1 MPGATE
7 TGGIGMKLMERELSR
22 VAVLDFRAFL
32 ELMANKIREIL
43 LVSSSYDAF
52 IIEEDVTL
60 ASRIVSEYSGLNLSQ
75 PPRVTRT
82 SSALRA
88 LELLGERKFDLVIT
102 MPHLEDMDA
111 ASFGERVKRLSPS
124 LPVYLLAHSLRSVQ
138 AADESAALGGID
150 KVFIWSGNADLL
162 LSIVKS
168 TEDVLNVEHDT
179 RRADVCVLILV
190 EDSPLYYSRLLPIF
204 YKQIVRQIQNVL
216 ECGVNE
222 EERLLIMRTRPK
234 ILLARNFEEASAL
247 YDTYKSNLLGVISD
261 TRFPKQG
268 RLHAKAGVELLS
280 RVRAEMPFLPLLL
293 MSSETSNGHDAEAIQ
308 SEFLD
313 KNSPRLV
320 NDVQDFFLAHLG
332 FGEFVFRTPDG
343 HEAGRA
349 DRLRTLE
356 ERLAQMPEESLRH
369 HIEKKDLANWVMMRS
384 EIPLATAIRAIR
396 SDMFES
402 VREMREYLIS
412 LIHHVRKWRQKGVVA
427 RFNRKDFK
435 QDLLSVAKIGSG
447 SLGGKARGL
456 AFMSSVLSEDMS
468 LAERF
473 PECPIQV
480 PQTLVLATD
489 VFEEFVERNGLR
501 RFAGEGYAD
510 AEVAR
515 AFLRAEMPPVIVYDM
530 EKYLEE
536 IRYPLAVRS
545 SSLLEDAQFQPYA
558 GLYDTLMIPNDHSDP
573 GERLRQLLG
582 AIKLV
587 YASTWYASP
596 KAFAKSTASQ
606 AQDEAMAVAIQQVA
620 GERHGDFYYPAMAGV
635 ALSHNYYPVSRMR
648 PEDGIVHMVV
658 GFGKAVVEGGISLRF
673 SPKHPQILPQLAS
686 VEDMLANTQRDFF
699 SLRLGGHE
707 AHAPSEA
714 GAHLV
719 KRNIHDALGDYPIM
733 ACTSTYDPADN
744 RVRDSDDTG
753 GAKVVLFS
761 RIIQHKLLPLPEML
775 SGLLALFRKKI
786 GCDVELE
793 FAVNL
798 ARENPRACG
807 FYLLQVRPMAT
818 ETGRF
823 EAEITEEERQGAF
836 LTSRLA
842 LGGGRRSDIA
852 DIVFVRPEAFDPAQ
866 TQEIAEEIG
875 QVNAALAREGR
886 PYLLIGPGRWG
897 SSDRW
902 LGIPVQWRHISA
914 VGAMVECRGAMIKA
928 DPSQGSHFFQNI
940 TSLGIPYVTV
950 TEGEGDVLDWRRIES
965 LPVVAETARLKHVR
979 APRGLVIK
987 IDSRRSCCVMTFGTS
1002 VGTPE

>member
-1 MPGATE
+1 ME
-7 TGGIGMKLMERELSR
+7 LMERELSR

-32 ELMANKIREIL
+32 ELMANKVREIL

-60 ASRIVSEYSGLNLSQ
+60 ASRIISEYSGLNLSQ

-88 LELLGERKFDLVIT
+88 LELLGRKKFDLVIT

-111 ASFGERVKRLSPS
+111 ASFGERVKERSPS
-124 LPVYLLAHSLRSVQ
+124 LPVYLLAHSLRNVQ
-138 AADESAALGGID
+138 ASEESAAPGGID

-162 LSIVKS
+162 LSIVKN

-190 EDSPLYYSRLLPIF
+190 EDSPLHYSRLLPVF

-234 ILLARNFEEASAL
+234 ILLARTFEEASAL
-247 YDTYKSNLLGVISD
+247 YDRYKANLLGVISD
-261 TRFPKQG
+261 TRFPRQG

-293 MSSETSNGHDAEAIQ
+293 MSSETANGHEAGTIPA
-308 SEFLD
+308 EFLD

-320 NDVQDFFLAHLG
+320 EDVQDFFLTHLG

-343 HEAGRA
+343 AETARA

-356 ERLAQMPEESLRH
+356 ERLDQISEDSLRY
-369 HIEKKDLANWVMMRS
+369 HIEKKDLAKWVMMRS
-384 EIPLATAIRAIR
+384 EIPLATAIRELRA
-396 SDMFES
+396 DMFQNAGS
-402 VREMREYLIS
+402 MREHLIS
-412 LIHHVRKWRQKGVVA
+412 LIHHVRKWRQRGVVA
-427 RFNRKDFK
+427 RFNRKDFT

-456 AFMSSVLSEDMS
+456 AFMSATLSEDTS
-468 LAERF
+468 LSESF
-473 PECPIQV
+473 PGCPVQV
-480 PQTLVLATD
+480 PQTVVLATD

-501 RFAGEGYAD
+501 RFAGEGYSD

-515 AFLRAEMPPVIVYDM
+515 AFLQGEMPPAIVYDM

-536 IRYPLAVRS
+536 IHYPLAVRS

-558 GLYDTLMIPNDHSDP
+558 GLYDTLMIPNDHPEP
-573 GERLRQLLG
+573 GERLRQLLD

-587 YASTWYASP
+587 YASTWYESP
-596 KAFAKSTASQ
+596 KSFAKSTASQ

-620 GERHGDFYYPAMAGV
+620 GQRHGDFYYPSMAGV
-635 ALSHNYYPVSRMR
+635 ALSHNFYPVSRMR
-648 PEDGIVHMVV
+648 PEDGIAHMVV

-673 SPKHPQILPQLAS
+673 SPRHPQILPQFAS
-686 VEDMLANTQRDFF
+686 VEDMLAGTQRDFF
-699 SLRLGGHE
+699 SLRLGDCS
-707 AHAPSEA
+707 PLSPTQT

-719 KRNIHDALGDYPIM
+719 KRNIHDALDDYPIR

-744 RVRDSDDTG
+744 RIRDLDGAG
-753 GAKVVLFS
+753 GPKVVLFS
-761 RIIQHKLLPLPEML
+761 RILQHKLLPLPEML
-775 SGLLALFRKKI
+775 SALLALFRKKT

-798 ARENPRACG
+798 TPANPRACD

-818 ETGRF
+818 GANGV
-823 EAEITEEERQGAF
+823 EAEITGDERRSAF
-836 LTSRLA
+836 LTSSLA
-842 LGGGRRSDIA
+842 LGVGRRDDIA
-852 DIVFVRPEAFDPAQ
+852 DIVFVKPEAFDPAQ

-875 QVNAALAREGR
+875 RLNAELTRQGR

-902 LGIPVQWRHISA
+902 LGIPVRWRHIFG

-928 DPSQGSHFFQNI
+928 EPSQGSHFFQNI

-950 TEGEGDVLDWRRIES
+950 TEGSDDVLDWGRIQS
-965 LPVVAETARLKHVR
+965 LPLVSETAWLRHVR
-979 APRGLVIK
+979 APRGVVIK
-987 IDSRRSCCVMTFGTS
+987 IDNRRSSCVMTFG
-1002 VGTPE
+1002 